1 MRIGWIDTP
10 DIEQWVAA
18 LVRDGLSPSR
28 IRQAHGVLSQTLQA
42 AARSK
47 LVPSNPAR
55 EVENL
60 PSIQKREQLY
70 LSSDETQRLAEAI
83 DGRYRALVY
92 VLGYCGLRIGE
103 AIAVRRSS
111 INLMRNEIRVTESAT
126 DVNGTLIFGATKTKQ
141 ARTVA
146 VPKAVIR
153 ELETHLD
160 AHTGPEPDALVFTS
174 PHGEPIRLQNFRR
187 RAWKSVLD
195 AAELPQRLRIHD
207 MRHTAASL
215 LINEGVSFKAVQEHL
230 GHSSIV
236 VTLDRYSHLNTENR
250 RHVATVLD
258 DLIEQENG
266 HRNGQIPDMTARHQ
280 QGVG

>member
-1 MRIGWIDTP
+1 M
-10 DIEQWVAA
+10 
-18 LVRDGLSPSR
+18 VREGLSASR
-28 IRQAHGVLSQTLQA
+28 IRQAYGVLSQTLQA
-42 AARSK
+42 AVRSK
-47 LVPSNPAR
+47 LIPSNPAR
-55 EVENL
+55 EVTNL
-60 PSIQKREQLY
+60 PSIQKREQLH

-103 AIAVRRSS
+103 AIALRRSS
-111 INLMRNEIRVTESAT
+111 INLMRSEIRVTESAT
-126 DVNGTLIFGATKTKQ
+126 DVNGTLIFGSTKTKQ

-146 VPKAVIR
+146 VPTAVMR

-160 AHTGPEPDALVFTS
+160 AFTGPDPDALVFTS

-187 RAWKSVLD
+187 RVWRPAIDV
-195 AAELPQRLRIHD
+195 AQLPQSLRIHD

-236 VTLDRYSHLNTENR
+236 VTLDRYSHLNAENR
-250 RHVATVLD
+250 RQVAAVLD
-258 DLIEQENG
+258 NLIGQENG
-266 HRNGQIPDMTARHQ
+266 HGTGQIPDMTARRQ
-280 QGVG
+280 QEAG